1 MPPNRMDNCSPPFD
15 GHYHE
20 PTFEPTV
27 ISMIHL
33 SPAQAARMAL
43 SPIHINDYPYLLHLS
58 PAQAATRALS
68 RLSINEDQPRHV
80 VDLVYNTFL
89 PSQTQQLPFQEGVT
103 KVVCLTHMLQGSH
116 HLLEHDEFYDRF
128 VDKVK
133 DQAWEFGHLVKLV
146 IPRPNVDPAGVGKVF
161 LQYACLGGANVCKIM
176 MDRRCWNGDK
186 QIVARF
192 YPEDKF
198 AAGDYASGQ

>member
-1 MPPNRMDNCSPPFD
+1 MM
-15 GHYHE
+15 
-20 PTFEPTV
+20 
-27 ISMIHL
+27 HL

-80 VDLVYNTFL
+80 VDFAYNTFL
-89 PSQTQQLPFQEGVT
+89 PSQTQQLPLQDGVT

-128 VDKVK
+128 VDKVE

-161 LQYACLGGANVCKIM
+161 LQYACLEDSIQSRIRLDGQWFDGTKIIA
-176 MDRRCWNGDK
+176 GY
-186 QIVARF
+186 F
-192 YPEDKF
+192 PEDKF
-198 AAGDYASGQ
+198 AAGDYDYEYDG